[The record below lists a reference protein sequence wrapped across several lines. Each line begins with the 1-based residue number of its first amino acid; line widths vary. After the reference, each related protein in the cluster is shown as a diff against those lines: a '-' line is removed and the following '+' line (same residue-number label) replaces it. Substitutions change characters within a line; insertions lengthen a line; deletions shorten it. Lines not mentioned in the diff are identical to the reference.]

1 VQRELHALAGCI
13 KDSGTRGRDKTP
25 RDAARRRIS
34 ARIMHAVNYFRA
46 IEQKARAEESGMQVG
61 GRGGRSSLTD
71 WPFDA
76 CAVARLRNRT
86 IGISMRQVRGSLFQ
100 AGKRESGGKPQ
111 RGIKDPASDRLLGFR
126 PLYGNTFIILV
137 IIPPQGRVY
146 AVSPRRSPTLLRGF
160 SFLIA
165 SRSLPSPRL
174 PCSRRIRQEFSP
186 SIVRPAKRGF
196 SSLPARFPAIPRK
209 SREDRHSS
217 RGCAISRSL

>member
-1 VQRELHALAGCI
+1 
-13 KDSGTRGRDKTP
+13 
-25 RDAARRRIS
+25 
-34 ARIMHAVNYFRA
+34 MHAVNYFRA
-46 IEQKARAEESGMQVG
+46 IEQKARAEESGMRGG
-61 GRGGRSSLTD
+61 GRDGRSSLTD
-71 WPFDA
+71 WSFDA

-86 IGISMRQVRGSLFQ
+86 IGISMRRVRGSLFQ

-126 PLYGNTFIILV
+126 PLYGNTLPV

-146 AVSPRRSPTLLRGF
+146 AVSPRRSPILLRGF

-165 SRSLPSPRL
+165 SRPLPPPRV

-196 SSLPARFPAIPRK
+196 SSLPARFPAIPRR